1 MMLLQG
7 DVDSGYHNSRDAYS
21 DLRAPKWFVTLHGS
35 RHAPPFEVPRG
46 PEGAV
51 VEATTI
57 AFWDHALRGDPTGPA
72 RIAAARSDHEPAGRP
87 RRVTGR
93 RSTCGKMAA

>member
-1 MMLLQG
+1 
-7 DVDSGYHNSRDAYS
+7 VDPGYHNSRDAYS

-51 VEATTI
+51 VDATTI
-57 AFWDHALRGDPTGPA
+57 AFWDHALRGDPTGPD
-72 RIAAARSDHEPAGRP
+72 RIAAAVRAHG
-87 RRVTGR
+87 
-93 RSTCGKMAA
+93 STTSLQADPGGHGPGG